1 MGSLLKAYGQI
12 REGRAAKKAAYFE
25 ARQMEQNAID
35 AEAESGAEASV
46 YRREGRLALSRA
58 QAVAASSG
66 ASVRDPTV
74 LNLMA
79 GLETESEYSA
89 LSALYSGK
97 SEAMK
102 LRAGAKAR
110 RSEGRASRT
119 AGYLRAAS
127 TIFDDV
133 QKAAMGGG

>member
-97 SEAMK
+97 SESMK